1 MKTCFLFF
9 VASTV
14 LLSACKQS
22 PKIVYRDLNK
32 NGKMD
37 IYEDRHQPVE
47 ARVTDLLSQMT
58 VEEKAGMMFI
68 AGTRVNDDGS
78 LDDTPGQGMFARMPQ
93 ANKLITEK
101 NISFM
106 NIWVAP
112 STKPLATWYN
122 NVQQVAEA
130 SRLGIPVT
138 IASDPRNYFS
148 NNIFAMA
155 AQEFSQWPE
164 QLGFAAIDDE
174 NLTRQFGDIARQE
187 YTAVGLRLALHPM
200 ADLATEP
207 RWPRA
212 NGTFGEDAKLSA
224 RMVKAYILGFQGDE
238 LDSTSVA
245 CMTKHFS
252 GGGPQKEGLDSHF
265 EFHKGQVYPGNNFNY
280 HLIPFEAAFEA
291 HTAAIM
297 PYYGIPT
304 DQTSENVGFGFN
316 KDIVTRLLREKY
328 KYDGI
333 VCTDWG
339 LITDVDMGVA
349 VWPARAWGVEKLSEA
364 DRVLKVIEAGCD
376 QFGGESRT
384 DLVLQLVKAGK
395 VSEQRLDE
403 SVRRLLRLKF
413 TLGQFDNPYVNVER
427 ALATVGKPEWKAL
440 GEATQR
446 RAYTLLKND
455 KNILPLEAGKL
466 KIYVRNL
473 NPELA
478 AKYGTVVDKPEQ
490 ADIAL
495 IRLQTPWVPVLTN
508 NPLARGFH
516 HGDLDFKGSRKDSI
530 IQLLKTVPTIV
541 DLYIDRP
548 AVIPEISRH
557 ATGLMVNFGASDAAL
572 LDVVFGKARPE
583 GKLPFELPSSMD
595 AVRNQKEDMPYDS
608 KNPLYPFGFGL
619 RYADK

>member
-1 MKTCFLFF
+1 
-9 VASTV
+9 
-14 LLSACKQS
+14 
-22 PKIVYRDLNK
+22 
-32 NGKMD
+32 
-37 IYEDRHQPVE
+37 
-47 ARVTDLLSQMT
+47 
-58 VEEKAGMMFI
+58 
-68 AGTRVNDDGS
+68 
-78 LDDTPGQGMFARMPQ
+78 
-93 ANKLITEK
+93 
-101 NISFM
+101 
-106 NIWVAP
+106 
-112 STKPLATWYN
+112 
-122 NVQQVAEA
+122 
-130 SRLGIPVT
+130 
-138 IASDPRNYFS
+138 
-148 NNIFAMA
+148 
-155 AQEFSQWPE
+155 
-164 QLGFAAIDDE
+164 
-174 NLTRQFGDIARQE
+174 
-187 YTAVGLRLALHPM
+187 
-200 ADLATEP
+200 
-207 RWPRA
+207 
-212 NGTFGEDAKLSA
+212 
-224 RMVKAYILGFQGDE
+224 
-238 LDSTSVA
+238 
-245 CMTKHFS
+245 MTKHFS

-466 KIYVRNL
+466 KIYIRNI

-490 ADIAL
+490 ADFAL
-495 IRLQTPWVPVLTN
+495 IRLQTPWVPVETN

-548 AVIPEISRH
+548 AVIPEISRY
-557 ATGLMVNFGASDAAL
+557 AKGLLVNFGASDVAL
-572 LDVVFGKARPE
+572 LDVVFGKAKPE
-583 GKLPFELPSSMD
+583 GKLPFELPSSME